1 MANVV
6 EYVKYYRNIS
16 FDELPFNEVDAL
28 ILADL
33 SYLNLDYCVSK
44 LPKTIEEISKDYSP
58 IMTKDKIKN
67 RPKIYRD
74 SHHLFNTLKS
84 TVRFKDLLISDYQ
97 KVITCNTQFG
107 AITFRTKDWV
117 YISFE
122 GTNNYLSGWKEDCH
136 LSHQFPIP
144 SQILA
149 KEYIERNIKLTD
161 YTIYIGGHS
170 KGANLAVAGAFM
182 IDASIKNRITA
193 IYDFDGPGLREQ
205 EYETPEYKL
214 IEPKIKKYVP
224 NHSMVGML
232 MYYKKDFKTIN
243 STSKSILQH
252 NLFTWS
258 CFGGF
263 FVEDSLSKKS
273 IEFSKSIKNF
283 VKEYPE
289 EDMDQFIESIFHF
302 FKKANINYDEEVD
315 IKRLAKCITYLKDSK
330 INKQSKEKALKLFN
344 MILELHK

>member
-1 MANVV
+1 MANVT

-33 SYLNLDYCVSK
+33 SYLNFDNCIK
-44 LPKTIEEISKDYSP
+44 EMPKTIEQIANDYFS
-58 IMTKDKIKN
+58 IMTKDKVKN
-67 RPKIYRD
+67 HARIYRD

-84 TVRFKDLLISDYQ
+84 TIRFKDLLISDYQ
-97 KVITCNTQFG
+97 KVITSNTQFG

-122 GTNNYLSGWKEDCH
+122 GTNSYLSGWKEDCH

-149 KEYIERNIKLTD
+149 KEYIARNIKLTD

-182 IDASIKNRITA
+182 SDPSIKNRITA
-193 IYDFDGPGLREQ
+193 IYDFDGPGLREK
-205 EYETPEYKL
+205 EFATAEYKQ
-214 IEPKIKKYVP
+214 IESKIKKYVP
-224 NHSMVGML
+224 NHSIIGML
-232 MYYKKDFKTIN
+232 MYYKPDFKTIN

-258 CFGGF
+258 CFGGYLI
-263 FVEDSLSKKS
+263 EDTLSNKS
-273 IEFSKSIKNF
+273 IKFSKSIKNF

-289 EDMDQFIESIFHF
+289 EDMEKFVEAVFQF

-330 INKQSKEKALKLFN
+330 IDKQSKEKALKLFN
-344 MILELHK
+344 IIIELYK